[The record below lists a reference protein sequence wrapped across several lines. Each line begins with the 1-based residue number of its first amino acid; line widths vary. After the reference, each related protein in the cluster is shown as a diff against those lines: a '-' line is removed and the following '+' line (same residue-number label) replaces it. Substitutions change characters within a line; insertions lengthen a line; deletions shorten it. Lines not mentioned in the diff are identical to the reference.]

1 MKNKFPEIIGK
12 SEAIKEIFR
21 IIEMVAESNADVLI
35 TGESGTGKELV
46 ARAIHK
52 HSLRKDKPFVVV
64 DYTTIP
70 KNLLEAELF
79 GYEKG
84 AFTGATESK
93 KGLVELT
100 DGGILFF
107 DEIGDLPL
115 LYRKNLRFLQEKEIK
130 RLGGLIELNTNRDLE
145 KAVKEG
151 AFMEDL

>member
-107 DEIGDLPL
+107 
-115 LYRKNLRFLQEKEIK
+115 
-130 RLGGLIELNTNRDLE
+130 
-145 KAVKEG
+145 
-151 AFMEDL
+151 